1 MYFFYFSGL
10 VMDSMGQIIVG
21 DWMNMCLDIVDKD
34 GQFIRLLVG
43 LILNILLVISI
54 DDEENL
60 WVGEFYI
67 G

>member
-21 DWMNMCLDIVDKD
+21 DWMNICLDIVDKD

>member
-21 DWMNMCLDIVDKD
+21 DWMNICLDIVDKD
-34 GQFIRLLVG
+34 GQFVRLLVG

>member
-1 MYFFYFSGL
+1 MYLFYFSGL

-21 DWMNMCLDIVDKD
+21 DWMNICLDIVDKD
-34 GQFIRLLVG
+34 GQFVRLLVG

>member
-1 MYFFYFSGL
+1 MYLFYFSGL

-21 DWMNMCLDIVDKD
+21 DCMNMCLDIVDKD